1 MAELDPE
8 NPHALALSCAI
19 EVLRGT
25 LGEAIDYLDH
35 DRHLAA
41 LGTLVMF
48 EEQAE
53 DVKAAIRLFRR
64 AVQMD
69 KRRAK

>member
-1 MAELDPE
+1 MAEFNPE
-8 NPHALALSCAI
+8 HPHALALICAI
-19 EVLRGT
+19 EVLRGM

-35 DRHLAA
+35 DKHLAA

-53 DVKAAIRLFRR
+53 DVKAAIRLFRHWIQ
-64 AVQMD
+64 AEN
-69 KRRAK
+69 RRAK